1 MNNPELTFILGGAR
15 AGKSAFAEKLA
26 TGYGSRVLYV
36 ATAEV
41 KDKEMQTRIQTHR
54 ARRPTTWSTVEA
66 PTEVG
71 ATLLAAQQAADAIL
85 LDCLTLLVTN
95 LVLAYG
101 GEEEVVPPAVE
112 EAADTAV
119 NAEIEALLKAQ
130 AQLGLPMIVVSNEV
144 GLGLV
149 PPYPLGRLYR
159 DVLGRANQRLA
170 AAADR
175 VYLLIAGLPMIL
187 KGEDPTY

>member
-1 MNNPELTFILGGAR
+1 MET
-15 AGKSAFAEKLA
+15 
-26 TGYGSRVLYV
+26 
-36 ATAEV
+36 
-41 KDKEMQTRIQTHR
+41 
-54 ARRPTTWSTVEA
+54 

-71 ATLLAAQQAADAIL
+71 AALLAAQQAADAIL

-112 EAADTAV
+112 EAADAAV
-119 NAEIEALLKAQ
+119 NAEIETLLKAQ

-170 AAADR
+170 AAADQ
-175 VYLLIAGLPMIL
+175 VYLLVAGLPMIL